1 MVKFPILGYGRQK
14 IDQADID
21 AVVDV
26 LQSELLTQGPAV
38 ERFENAFAERV
49 GARHAVA
56 VSNGTA
62 ALHLACLAAGLGKG
76 DTVALPSLTFVATAN
91 APTYC
96 GARAALL
103 DINADSRCMTGD
115 DLRAHVQEDPATAA
129 VMPVHFGGATAD
141 MRDIRD
147 AAGSRV
153 IIEDACHALGGVY
166 SDGHPVGSCR
176 FGDMAAFSFHP
187 VKPITTG
194 EGGAITTNED
204 DLAERLRIFRNHGIE
219 RSPEKFTDRDA
230 AATAPWWYEQ
240 QELGF
245 NYRMTDIQAALGL
258 SQLRRLDDFLARRR
272 EIAAMYDAAFLG
284 LTSARPAQASA
295 DARRRSGLHLYQLDI
310 DFDGAGIS
318 RQDLMA
324 RLLKV
329 GIGTQVHYIPV
340 HRQPFHRDAA
350 NGKLFPETD
359 RHYDR
364 TLSIP
369 LSAAMTDEDAE
380 HVVRAFRS
388 FLN

>member
-1 MVKFPILGYGRQK
+1 MVKRPFLGYGRQK

-21 AVVDV
+21 AVIGV
-26 LQSELLTQGPAV
+26 LQGDLLTQGPAV
-38 ERFENAFAERV
+38 ERFEQAFAERV
-49 GARHAVA
+49 GARHAIA

-62 ALHLACLAAGLGKG
+62 ALHLACLAAGMGPG
-76 DTVALPSLTFVATAN
+76 DTAALPSLTFVATAN
-91 APTYC
+91 APRYC

-103 DINADSRCMTGD
+103 DIDAESRCMTGEG
-115 DLRAHVQEDPATAA
+115 LRAQVQQDPATSAIL
-129 VMPVHFGGATAD
+129 PVHFGGLPANMA
-141 MRDIRD
+141 DIRGV
-147 AAGSRV
+147 AGKRV
-153 IIEDACHALGGVY
+153 IIEDACHALGGSY
-166 SDGHPVGSCR
+166 ADGSPVGSCR

-194 EGGAITTNED
+194 EGGAVTTNED
-204 DLAERLRIFRNHGIE
+204 DLAERLRRLRNHGIE

-230 AATAPWWYEQ
+230 AEAAPWWYEQ

-258 SQLRRLDDFLARRR
+258 SQLRRLDDFLSRRR
-272 EIAAMYDAAFLG
+272 EIAAMYDASFAHLA
-284 LTSARPAQASA
+284 SASPVQASP

-310 DFDGAGIS
+310 DFDAVGIS
-318 RQDLMA
+318 RKDLMT
-324 RLLKV
+324 RLRDI

-350 NGKLFPETD
+350 EGKTFPEAD

-369 LSAAMTDEDAE
+369 LSAGMTDEDAG
-380 HVVRAFRS
+380 HVADRLKD
-388 FLN
+388 FLA